1 VIAIVPAGSTVI
13 ITQIVS
19 PKKFPVAVDILH
31 LDSYIP
37 GSHGEVISTEI
48 SVAAW
53 GARLPARTLSVEA
66 SCDPDENLFS
76 TRVEVIVDIVLMQA
90 AE

>member
-1 VIAIVPAGSTVI
+1 M
-13 ITQIVS
+13 
-19 PKKFPVAVDILH
+19 
-31 LDSYIP
+31 
-37 GSHGEVISTEI
+37 
-48 SVAAW
+48 AAW

-90 AE
+90 AEKLIAQITSE